1 MANRFI
7 LSKNKKYTKAILSI
21 SLITSLMVFYNHNHE
36 YSNNYEIIGSTAYAR
51 YEDGNIYIGDE
62 EYINSLTNICENDI
76 LVVDERNSTDPN
88 FKIIDSYRIKDKDI
102 RNDIICAI
110 CDYNNEYPCNY
121 YRSIESMRLEWFV
134 HNIAYHLNYEV
145 DRTRDV
151 DFEISEEDDYDNKV
165 FSKLFKL

>member
-1 MANRFI
+1 MANKLK
-7 LSKNKKYTKAILSI
+7 LSKNKYKKAILSV
-21 SLITSLMVFYNHNHE
+21 SLLTSLLVFYLHDHR
-36 YSNNYEIIGSTAYAR
+36 YSNNYEVLDDIAYAR
-51 YEDGNIYIGDE
+51 YEDGNIYIGSD
-62 EYINSLTNICENDI
+62 EYINSLSNICENDI
-76 LVVDERNSTDPN
+76 LVIDERNSTDPN
-88 FKIIDSYRIKDKDI
+88 FKIINSYRITDKDD

-110 CDYNNEYPCNY
+110 CDYNDEYPCNY

-165 FSKLFKL
+165 LSKLFKL